1 MTIPSTCCVSS
12 PSTTPTIS
20 LPHPQSPGPHHARG
34 YRFTAHL
41 VGNLRRYRKIPRRI
55 ATEPTTEAPL
65 LNVRQAAKQLGLAPS
80 TVLRCLDAGFI
91 PGEQVTPGA
100 PWRIRLDDKLQQRFA
115 ATIPDG
121 FLAMRET
128 IRRLGVSRQ
137 TVLQRIKR
145 GELIAV
151 HVCQG
156 RRKGIYIKA
165 LEQQPGLFELLA

>member
-1 MTIPSTCCVSS
+1 M
-12 PSTTPTIS
+12 S
-20 LPHPQSPGPHHARG
+20 LPASSIARAAP
-34 YRFTAHL
+34 RPAA
-41 VGNLRRYRKIPRRI
+41 IASRRI
-55 ATEPTTEAPL
+55 SSAICAATGRSRVASPAEPATEAPL

-151 HVCQG
+151 HVRQG

-165 LEQQPGLFELLA
+165 LEQQPGLFEQLA